1 MGYFD
6 EYKERNG
13 KCEYCKHHR
22 SYRCAECYGTAFEDS
37 IDLYTFIRA
46 RASKDA
52 VDKFNKSDKGADLFN
67 AMEQSRLEYEKC
79 RDAYN
84 TYRDKFIDEELERIE
99 SAINSI

>member
-13 KCEYCKHHR
+13 KCEYCKHH
-22 SYRCAECYGTAFEDS
+22 SSHRCAECYGHAFEDAV
-37 IDLYTFIRA
+37 DLYTFIRV

-52 VDKFNKSDKGADLFN
+52 VDKFNKSDKGAELFK

-84 TYRDKFIDEELERIE
+84 SSRDRFIDEELERIE